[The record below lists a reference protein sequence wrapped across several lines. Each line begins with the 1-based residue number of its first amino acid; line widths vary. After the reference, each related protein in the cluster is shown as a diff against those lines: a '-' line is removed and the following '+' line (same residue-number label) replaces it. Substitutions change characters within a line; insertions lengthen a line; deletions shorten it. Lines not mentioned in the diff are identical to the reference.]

1 MNPPQSIQAMQ
12 AQRKELKEQLL
23 NLGPVLRGSVVEVA
37 RPCTYPR
44 CRKCREGTRHP
55 TVYHSISKNSKTC
68 LTYIPKAAQTEALE
82 WNRNWKELLRI
93 SDELTEINLKL
104 LKMKAKAR
112 RQEDNPNHEKTL
124 ESDR

>member
-1 MNPPQSIQAMQ
+1 MKNAYTISNLQR
-12 AQRKELKEQLL
+12 QRKKRLEQLL

-44 CRKCREGTRHP
+44 CRKCQEGIRHP
-55 TVYHSISKNSKTC
+55 TVYHSITRNSKTC
-68 LTYIPKAAQTEALE
+68 LTYIPKAAQAEAME
-82 WNRNWKELLRI
+82 WNRNWKELLRL

-112 RQEDNPNHEKTL
+112 RQGDNRNHK
-124 ESDR
+124 